1 MKKCGE
7 LLTFILLLNVAGITG
22 SVPDQLSSWSSCRIL
37 SRNLTSK
44 AFNYMHGWEHCPRN
58 FKLNDS
64 EDIPRI
70 EVSDNCDPI
79 TLRTVPETCLK
90 KIKEG
95 LSYYRNQFRQLGNVE
110 ESIHNNDMRKF
121 AHNLSKIILDL
132 LKSIKNSDSS
142 ADDRTIDR
150 VAADN
155 RPVKIHKIRDWEL
168 NCTLFRT
175 LERFQSFS
183 SLVARVFGHPSGNPS
198 EHQNTGDCGV

>member
-1 MKKCGE
+1 MKG
-7 LLTFILLLNVAGITG
+7 
-22 SVPDQLSSWSSCRIL
+22 
-37 SRNLTSK
+37 
-44 AFNYMHGWEHCPRN
+44 EHCPSN
-58 FKLNDS
+58 LKLNDS

-70 EVSDNCDPI
+70 EINDNCDPI

-95 LSYYRNQFRQLGNVE
+95 LSYYHNQFSQLGNVE
-110 ESIHNNDMRKF
+110 ESKYNSDIRKF
-121 AHNLSKIILDL
+121 SHNLSKIILDL
-132 LKSIKNSDSS
+132 LKSIKSSDSS
-142 ADDRTIDR
+142 ADDRTADN

-155 RPVKIHKIRDWEL
+155 GPIKTHKIRDWEL

-198 EHQNTGDCGV
+198 EHHNTGDCEV

>member
-1 MKKCGE
+1 MKRSGE
-7 LLTFILLLNVAGITG
+7 LLALILLLNVARIMG
-22 SVPDQLSSWSSCRIL
+22 SVPDHLSSWTSCRIL

-44 AFNYMHGWEHCPRN
+44 TFNYTHRPEHCPSSL
-58 FKLNDS
+58 KLNDS

-70 EVSDNCDPI
+70 EVNDNCDPI

-95 LSYYRNQFRQLGNVE
+95 LSYYHNQFRQLGNVI
-110 ESIHNNDMRKF
+110 ESKHNSDIRKF
-121 AHNLSKIILDL
+121 SQNLSKIILDL
-132 LKSIKNSDSS
+132 LQSIKSSDSIT
-142 ADDRTIDR
+142 DDRTANN

-155 RPVKIHKIRDWEL
+155 RPIKKNKIIDWTL

-198 EHQNTGDCGV
+198 EHQNTGNCEV

>member
-1 MKKCGE
+1 MERCGE
-7 LLTFILLLNVAGITG
+7 LLTLILLLNVAGITG
-22 SVPDQLSSWSSCRIL
+22 SVPEQLHSWTSCRIL
-37 SRNLTSK
+37 SRNLTAK
-44 AFNYMHGWEHCPRN
+44 TFNYTHRWEHCPRN

-70 EVSDNCDPI
+70 EVSDSCDPV
-79 TLRTVPETCLK
+79 TLRTVPEMCLK

-95 LSYYRNQFRQLGNVE
+95 LSYYHNQFSQLGNVK
-110 ESIHNNDMRKF
+110 ESIHNSDIRKF

-132 LKSIKNSDSS
+132 LKSIKSSDSS
-142 ADDRTIDR
+142 ADDRTTDR

-155 RPVKIHKIRDWEL
+155 GHVEIHEIRDWEL

-198 EHQNTGDCGV
+198 EHHNTGDCGV